1 VVTGQNYMT
10 QQKTSNISKNIH
22 HRLSVQ
28 VSLTGLSFLV
38 KDLET
43 DDIVYFTESNIGSS
57 VTAEDLLLEIDTV
70 ISENKELQL
79 KFVEVVVLYSNNTY
93 TTVPSVLFDETKVSE
108 YLKFNSKILSNDFI
122 AFDQIESYGLVVV
135 YIPYVNINNYFFEKF
150 GSFQY
155 YHAVSVFLMDILPS
169 AKHSQG
175 TKMYLNVQE
184 EQLDVII
191 LEEGKLLLCNSFLFK
206 TSEDFIYYILFC
218 LEQLRLNPDTIP
230 IILSGSIE
238 KEDSNY
244 VMLYTYIRNI
254 LFIEDTTN
262 NSAQSGTEV
271 YHKNYLLKNIH

>member
-1 VVTGQNYMT
+1 MT

-70 ISENKELQL
+70 ISKNKELQL
-79 KFVEVVVLYSNNTY
+79 KFDEVVVLYSNNTY